1 MSTTTVLTGHTR
13 FANQRE
19 TPERGDENPTAVL
32 TGPSPT
38 PDPRSITRGKSDAA
52 RTPPLSSLPGHP
64 RTSPATAVVGQ
75 QRRRKHH
82 RRPRWT
88 HAVCEREGN
97 HTTRR
102 REYHRRLRWTPG
114 VCRPKE
120 NPTTRRRD
128 YHRRPRWIHAISEP
142 KGNTRRG
149 GYTTHATCERQ
160 GNPTTRRQDAL
171 CRPQCGPPL
180 LCAELNERGPKGDV
194 ANRGRIPTA
203 AGTTPPPYNSPSPT
217 NHPYPAQTTNA
228 KGQHHTDEHDR

>member
-1 MSTTTVLTGHTR
+1 MSTTTVLTGHMR

-52 RTPPLSSLPGHP
+52 RTPPLSSLPAHP
-64 RTSPATAVVGQ
+64 RTSPATAAVGQ
-75 QRRRKHH
+75 QRRCKHH

-88 HAVCEREGN
+88 HAVCEPEGN
-97 HTTRR
+97 HTMRQC
-102 REYHRRLRWTPG
+102 EYHRHLRWTPR

-120 NPTTRRRD
+120 NPTTRWRD
-128 YHRRPRWIHAISEP
+128 YHRRPRWIHAISKP
-142 KGNTRRG
+142 KGNTRQG
-149 GYTTHATCERQ
+149 GYTTHTTCEHQ
-160 GNPTTRRQDAL
+160 GSSTMRRRDAH

-180 LCAELNERGPKGDV
+180 LCAESNERGPEGDE

-203 AGTTPPPYNSPSPT
+203 AGMTPPPYNSPSPT